1 MPLIGPMVV
10 VAEGAAADLIE
21 TLTVAG
27 AFPIVQTRW
36 QGAATA
42 IAEVKPVAVIIA
54 DPEPP
59 ASEAAVRDFLACIE
73 SWNGPWLPVIGRVR
87 GDIGPA
93 VPGAIPIGMDDT
105 TERLVARVGYCLRVR
120 SLYATAQRRM
130 DAERADD
137 RSLAFTGPDDPLN
150 EATVLALGRGRA
162 YPNLTVAIGERV
174 RVLGAFSIENAARHL
189 NARDIEGVII
199 GDGFPTRV
207 VEALLTMIAEDPRYR
222 TLPVGLFGSVA
233 RLVNDERLPNL
244 VRDDGNVDRFVERI
258 FPLIRNHAFA
268 ARLQRKLKSLDS
280 NGMIDPKTGL
290 MTEEAF
296 EHQLGQV
303 VTEIIENGGNLSV
316 ARFAFPHQ
324 SNQRARLE
332 MVRNFSRLVRSTD
345 FACWLDDGSILC
357 AFNDTDL
364 RTAHVVAR
372 QVASAVA
379 QTLSASDVD
388 RRLAVPTVTL
398 ATLKPTDDL
407 SSLLS
412 RIAADP
418 AIAVG

>member
-1 MPLIGPMVV
+1 MVV
-10 VAEGAAADLIE
+10 VADSAAAELID

-42 IAEVKPVAVIIA
+42 VAEIKPVAVIIA

-59 ASEAAVRDFLACIE
+59 ASAETVQALLAGLA
-73 SWNGPWLPVIGRVR
+73 SWKGPWLPVIGRVR

-93 VPGAIPIGMDDT
+93 LPGAIPIGIDDT
-105 TERLVARVGYCLRVR
+105 TERLIARIGYCLRVR
-120 SLYATAQRRM
+120 SLHATAQRRTG
-130 DAERADD
+130 AGQSKD
-137 RSLAFTGPDDPLN
+137 RSLAHTGADDPLN

-162 YPNLTVAIGERV
+162 YPTLTVAIGERV
-174 RVLGAFSIENAARHL
+174 RVLGAFSVENAVRHL
-189 NARDIEGVII
+189 NARDIEGIII
-199 GDGFPTRV
+199 GDGFPNRV
-207 VEALLTMIAEDPRYR
+207 VAALLTIIAEDARYR
-222 TLPVGLFGSVA
+222 MLPVGLFGSVA

-244 VRDDGNVDRFVERI
+244 VRDDGDVNRFVERI
-258 FPLIRNHAFA
+258 FPLIRHHAFA
-268 ARLQRKLKSLDS
+268 ARLQRKLTSLDS
-280 NGMIDPKTGL
+280 DGMIDPDTGL
-290 MTEEAF
+290 MTEDAF
-296 EHQLGQV
+296 ENHLGKV
-303 VTEIIENGGNLSV
+303 VDEIIENGGNLSV
-316 ARFAFPHQ
+316 ARFTFPHQ

-345 FACWLDDGSILC
+345 FACWLSDGSILT

-379 QTLSASDVD
+379 QTLASSDVD

-398 ATLKPTDDL
+398 ATFRPTDDL
-407 SSLLS
+407 SSLLG

>member
-10 VAEGAAADLIE
+10 VAEGAAAELIDA
-21 TLTVAG
+21 LTTAG
-27 AFPIVQTRW
+27 AFPIVRTGW

-42 IAEVKPVAVIIA
+42 VDEIKPVAVLIA

-59 ASEAAVRDFLACIE
+59 PSAEAVQALQDGLASWE
-73 SWNGPWLPVIGRVR
+73 GPWLPVIGRVR
-87 GDIGPA
+87 GDVGPA
-93 VPGAIPIGMDDT
+93 LPGVIPIGADDSI
-105 TERLVARVGYCLRVR
+105 ERLIARIGYCLRVR
-120 SLYATAQRRM
+120 SLHATALRR
-130 DAERADD
+130 AGPGHAKD
-137 RSLAFTGPDDPLN
+137 RSLAYTDPDDPLN

-174 RVLGAFSIENAARHL
+174 RVLGAFSIENAVRHL
-189 NARDIEGVII
+189 NSRDIEGVII
-199 GDGFPTRV
+199 GDGFPVRV
-207 VEALLTMIAEDPRYR
+207 VEALLNIIAEDPRFR
-222 TLPVGLFGSVA
+222 ILPTGLFGAVS

-244 VRDDGNVDRFVERI
+244 VRDDGDVNRFVERI
-258 FPLIRNHAFA
+258 FPLIRLHAFA

-280 NGMIDPKTGL
+280 NGMIDPETGL
-290 MTEEAF
+290 MTSNAF
-296 EHQLGQV
+296 ESQLNQV
-303 VTEIIENGGNLSV
+303 VDEIIENGGNLSV
-316 ARFAFPHQ
+316 ARFTFPHQ
-324 SNQRARLE
+324 SSERARLE
-332 MVRNFSRLVRSTD
+332 MARNFERLVRSTD
-345 FACWLDDGSILC
+345 FACWQDDGSILT

-379 QTLSASDVD
+379 QTLTSTDVD

-398 ATLKPTDDL
+398 ATFRPTDDL
-407 SSLLS
+407 ASLLG